1 MKNVQVPLHYKGL
14 VFSETGELKQILEPG
29 IHFVWRKEVRLLPDD
44 KVISD
49 AQLVKTIEAS
59 VFADQF
65 RILNVK
71 DGEILIEAVRGVLN
85 GLHPAGSYALPP
97 RALSVTALIADTSV
111 CDIPEHIPKN
121 WLMKPPLSGLVR
133 NFVVENHEY
142 ACLFIDGKE
151 DRVLEPGAHL
161 FFRNVQ
167 ALDVRRI
174 DKREQM
180 AELSGQELL
189 SADKTPLRMSFFVR
203 YQVSDPHKV
212 LTELRDYEKQLH
224 TAMQFALREVC
235 GTRTLDQLL
244 EQKDQ
249 VAAEML
255 QAMRSKAEAL
265 GVHVTDGGIRDIIL
279 PGEIREIMNQVL
291 VAEKKA
297 QAAMI
302 TRREETAAMR
312 AMLNSA
318 RLMEDNPML
327 YRLKEFEHIEKIAE
341 KIEYIALQGNGHVL
355 DQLKELFSGKS

>member
-1 MKNVQVPLHYKGL
+1 MKNVQVPLHQKGL
-14 VFSETGELKQILEPG
+14 VFSLTGELKQILEPG
-29 IHFVWRKEVRLLPDD
+29 IHFVWNNDVRLLPADR
-44 KVISD
+44 VIHD

-59 VFADQF
+59 AFADRF

-71 DGEILIEAVRGVLN
+71 DGEILIEALRGVLSC
-85 GLHPAGSYALPP
+85 LYPAGSYAVCKQ
-97 RALSVTALIADTSV
+97 ALSTTTLVADTSV

-133 NFVVENHEY
+133 NYVVENHEY

-151 DRVLEPGAHL
+151 DRVLEPGAHF

-189 SADKTPLRMSFFVR
+189 CADKTPLRMSFFVR
-203 YQVSDPHKV
+203 YRVSDPHKV
-212 LTELRDYEKQLH
+212 MSELRDYEKQLY

-244 EQKDQ
+244 EQKDL

-255 QAMRSKAEAL
+255 KAMQLKAAAL
-265 GVHVTDGGIRDIIL
+265 GVLVTDGGIRDIIL

-291 VAEKKA
+291 IAEKKA

-302 TRREETAAMR
+302 SRREETAAMR

-318 RLMEDNPML
+318 RLLEDNPML

-341 KIEYIALQGNGHVL
+341 KIEYITLQGNGHVL
-355 DQLKELFSGKS
+355 DQLKELFSK